1 MSYQDPRES
10 VLNKP
15 KPVIHLP
22 KDLLDRITKGAEP
35 YPIQAGRKYE
45 YGTAGFRMK
54 AGELRNVGLDHV
66 IYTVGLIA
74 ALRSKKR
81 NATIGIMITASHNP
95 AEDNGVK
102 LVDPMEDSQGDML
115 EQSWEAYAT
124 VLANTPSEKLGEEYE
139 KLLNETLIS
148 NISQL
153 HERPAKVVFARD
165 TRASGPYLVT
175 ALKAALDAVNVEY
188 VDHGL
193 MTTPQLHYIVR
204 CLNTMNSPYAF
215 GEPTEQGYYEKMA
228 KAFKTIM
235 HGRTIQG
242 PITVDCANGVGGPK
256 LKELIK
262 YLPSAKE
269 GGIDIKVV
277 NDDVVKPE
285 ALNFEASFFRIA
297 ECGADFVKTKQRA
310 PPSSNAKPGDRCCSL
325 DGDADRVVYYY
336 TDEQNTFHLLD
347 GDRIAT
353 LGAVFLADMTRVA
366 GIDQKLKI
374 GIVQTAY
381 ANGAATEYVEKVLKL
396 PVTITPTGVKH
407 LHHAAARYDIG
418 VYFEANGH
426 GTVLFSENAIKLIR
440 ESEPK
445 SPGQKH
451 ALDSLRACIDL
462 INQAVG
468 DAISDMLFAE
478 VVLAHKSWT
487 LENWRNTY
495 IDLPNRLVRVVVN
508 DRSIFKAVD
517 AERKLESPKG
527 AQEEID
533 KYCQMYIKG
542 RAFARASGT
551 EDAVRVY
558 AEAHSKTEAEKLASQ
573 VAEVVRKYGTM

>member
-1 MSYQDPRES
+1 MAYSNPRDS
-10 VLNKP
+10 VFNKP
-15 KPVIHLP
+15 KPVVTLP
-22 KDLLDRITKGAEP
+22 AGILDGITQSAQP
-35 YPIQAGRKYE
+35 YPIPQGRKFE

-54 AGELRNVGLDHV
+54 ANAGLDHV

-81 NATIGIMITASHNP
+81 NATVGIMITASHNP

-102 LVDPMEDSQGDML
+102 LVDPLGDML

-124 VLANTPSEKLGEEYE
+124 TLANTPNDQLAKAYE
-139 KLLNETLIS
+139 QLTNDLLVDEIR
-148 NISQL
+148 QL

-165 TRASGPYLVT
+165 TRASGPYLTT
-175 ALKAALDAVNVEY
+175 ALKAALEAAGVEY
-188 VDHGL
+188 KDYGIF
-193 MTTPQLHYIVR
+193 TTPQLHYVVR
-204 CLNTMNSPYAF
+204 CINTLNSPYEF
-215 GEPTEQGYYEKMA
+215 GEPTEEGYYKKTA
-228 KAFKTIM
+228 NAFKTIM
-235 HGRTIQG
+235 HGRSING
-242 PITVDCANGVGGPK
+242 SVTVDCANGVGGPK
-256 LKELIK
+256 LRELIK
-262 YLPSAKE
+262 YLPSAKD

-285 ALNFEASFFRIA
+285 ALNLD
-297 ECGADFVKTKQRA
+297 CGADYVKTKQRA
-310 PPSSNAKPGDRCCSL
+310 PPTSKAQPGDRCASL
-325 DGDADRVVYYY
+325 DGDADRLVYYY
-336 TDEQNTFHLLD
+336 TDENQTFHLLD

-353 LGAVFLADMTRVA
+353 LAAVFLADIVRIA
-366 GIDQKLKI
+366 GIDQKIKM

-381 ANGAATEYVEKVLKL
+381 ANGASTEYVEKVLKL
-396 PVTITPTGVKH
+396 PVTCTPTGVKH

-418 VYFEANGH
+418 IYFEANGH
-426 GTVLFSENAIKLIR
+426 GTILFSDNAIKIIK

-451 ALDSLRACIDL
+451 ALESLRASIDL

-468 DAISDMLFAE
+468 DAISDLLFAE

-487 LENWRNTY
+487 PENWLNTY
-495 IDLPNRLVRVVVN
+495 IDLPNRLVRVEVQ
-508 DRSIFKAVD
+508 DRSIFKATD

-533 KYCQMYIKG
+533 KLCQLYVKG
-542 RAFARASGT
+542 RSFARASGT

-558 AEAHSKTEAEKLASQ
+558 AEAHSKIEAEKLASQ
-573 VAEVVRKYGTM
+573 VAEVVRKYGT